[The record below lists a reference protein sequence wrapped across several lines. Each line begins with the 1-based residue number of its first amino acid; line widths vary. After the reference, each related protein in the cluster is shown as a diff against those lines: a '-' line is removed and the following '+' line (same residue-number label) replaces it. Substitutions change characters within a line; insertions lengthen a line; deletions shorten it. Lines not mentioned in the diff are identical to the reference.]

1 LIGQHGQSGVQSAMN
16 NSMMGGLTSQLSQT
30 IQCHPGIP
38 QFARDEMCQ
47 ALNDVQQGCPC
58 EPTPPRCQEDTDNA
72 MSEIIDKVI
81 DKLVD
86 QIMDKLAGGG
96 CEGGSFKD
104 MVRQAIEDVVREKI
118 GGGAEDGGCAADGGA
133 TSTDGAKTDGDDII
147 GKVID
152 QNAEATRKDC
162 DDDRKKDKNEGKSWL
177 AILAGTFA
185 EMQAEH
191 LNKAMEAQNTM
202 QNSTGEDQKK
212 EFMQANADFQ
222 QEMQMFK
229 MVSESS
235 ANALKSIGEA
245 LNSMARKQ

>member
-1 LIGQHGQSGVQSAMN
+1 MN
-16 NSMMGGLTSQLSQT
+16 NNMMGTLTSQLSQA

-47 ALNDVQQGCPC
+47 ALNDVQQGCPA
-58 EPTPPRCQEDTDNA
+58 EPTPPGCQEDTDNT
-72 MSEIIDKVI
+72 MSEIINKVV

-86 QIMDKLAGGG
+86 QIMEKLQGGG
-96 CEGGSFKD
+96 CENGGSFED
-104 MVRQAIEDVVREKI
+104 MVRDALKEVVGEMI
-118 GGGAEDGGCAADGGA
+118 GGGAEEGGCTANGGAASADG
-133 TSTDGAKTDGDDII
+133 SKSEDDDII
-147 GKVID
+147 SKLVQQHTD
-152 QNAEATRKDC
+152 DTRKDC
-162 DDDRKKDKNEGKSWL
+162 ENDKKEGKSWL

-185 EMQAEH
+185 EIQAKH
-191 LNKAMEAQNTM
+191 LDKAMEAQDRM
-202 QNSTGEDQKK
+202 ENSTSEDQKK
-212 EFMQANADFQ
+212 DFMQANADFQ